1 MEQALWYVTQNVARP
16 TSINIL
22 SGDIVY
28 LSALGRP
35 IVVLSSEEVARD
47 LLDKRGTNYSDRPNL
62 SILKAWARMTARL
75 DKGTDV

>member
-1 MEQALWYVTQNVARP
+1 MVRHPSIARP
-16 TSINIL
+16 TSIDIPSL
-22 SGDIVY
+22 SGDIIY

-62 SILKAWARMTARL
+62 SILKACA
-75 DKGTDV
+75 